1 MATSNTNLPTFGA
14 PFDPFQR
21 AVVTSPADQD
31 QRLIAAVE
39 KARDALIIHAAAAAK
54 SHATFALVEA
64 ERPTYAALRETHA
77 GLEESAIDRMYMETH
92 DRLSERHG
100 YALAKAAWDAAGDV
114 LEHLLGQVFPLR
126 PKTLR
131 GAALKAALL
140 LDAVRDD
147 EGESLLTDDTREA
160 VLSALAADM
169 RRLAG
174 EPTSAGRVAR

>member
-1 MATSNTNLPTFGA
+1 VRS
-14 PFDPFQR
+14 
-21 AVVTSPADQD
+21 SPVDQD
-31 QRLIAAVE
+31 QRLIAAVD
-39 KARDALIIHAAAAAK
+39 KARDALITHAAAATKAR
-54 SHATFALVEA
+54 ATFALVEA
-64 ERPTYAALRETHA
+64 DPERLGYAALREAHT
-77 GLEESAIDRMYMETH
+77 GLEESAINRLYTETH

-100 YALAKAAWDAAGDV
+100 YGVAKAAWDAAGDV
-114 LEHLLGQVFPLR
+114 LEHLLDQVFPLR
-126 PKTLR
+126 PTTLR

-140 LDAVRDD
+140 LDTVRDD